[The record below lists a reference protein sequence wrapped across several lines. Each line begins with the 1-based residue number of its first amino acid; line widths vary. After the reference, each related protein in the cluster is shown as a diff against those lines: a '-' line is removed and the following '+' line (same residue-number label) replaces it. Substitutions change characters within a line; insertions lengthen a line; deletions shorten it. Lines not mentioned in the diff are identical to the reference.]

1 MILFP
6 AIDLKN
12 GECVRLEQ
20 GDMARATVLESATG
34 MELALGYPSIERACS
49 VDALPAGDY
58 RIGVMGGVP
67 QGYGLELRC
76 SRCDQAN
83 PTATPTVPF
92 TPTPTPVAPDR
103 YEPDNTA
110 ETVRGKCDQLYELEE
125 RGLGPARNLGAAK
138 ARGNLLLFL
147 DADTILEPAA
157 LETIARKFK
166 RHHSAG
172 TLRGVPDQGK
182 ASYKVI
188 YFLKNFV
195 HKTRAHHGSS
205 GVILCWKDHFE
216 AVGGFDNELYLR
228 ENSDLMK
235 KLRQFGS
242 YRYIRHTPAI
252 TSMRRYE
259 KTGTSEM
266 VLLWLKVWVLSNFS
280 DIRNRTYEGMTEA
293 REPGISKV
301 GQWLLERIEKR
312 RDALRTRHAS
322 AGL

>member
-1 MILFP
+1 MEATADEHLLAVMKLFEKILPKKRSSPPFISIVIP
-6 AIDLKN
+6 AHNEEEFLP
-12 GECVRLEQ
+12 
-20 GDMARATVLESATG
+20 ATL
-34 MELALGYPSIERACS
+34 
-49 VDALPAGDY
+49 DALKKQNY
-58 RIGVMGGVP
+58 RRFETIVVTNG
-67 QGYGLELRC
+67 C
-76 SRCDQAN
+76 
-83 PTATPTVPF
+83 T
-92 TPTPTPVAPDR
+92 DR
-103 YEPDNTA
+103 TA
-110 ETVRGKCDQLYELEE
+110 EAVCGKCDQLYELEE

-147 DADTILEPAA
+147 DADTILEPTA
-157 LETIARKFK
+157 LQIIARKFK

-172 TLRGVPDQGK
+172 TLRGVPDYDK

-195 HKTRAHHGSS
+195 HKSHAHHGSS

-242 YRYIRHTPAI
+242 YKYISSTPAI

-280 DIRNRTYEGMTEA
+280 DIRNQTYEGMT
-293 REPGISKV
+293 RGTRPGLSKL
-301 GQWLLERIEKR
+301 GQWLVDKIEKR
-312 RDALRTRHAS
+312 RQALRTRDATV
-322 AGL
+322 GW

>member
-1 MILFP
+1 MNTCLLFMKLFETFLPKERSSPPFISIVIP
-6 AIDLKN
+6 AHN
-12 GECVRLEQ
+12 EE
-20 GDMARATVLESATG
+20 EF
-34 MELALGYPSIERACS
+34 
-49 VDALPAGDY
+49 LPATLNALKKQNY
-58 RIGVMGGVP
+58 RHFETIVVTNGCTD
-67 QGYGLELRC
+67 R
-76 SRCDQAN
+76 
-83 PTATPTVPF
+83 TAD
-92 TPTPTPVAPDR
+92 A
-103 YEPDNTA
+103 
-110 ETVRGKCDQLYELEE
+110 VRGKCDQLFELEE

-147 DADTILEPAA
+147 DADTILEPDA
-157 LETIARKFK
+157 LQIIARKFK

-172 TLRGVPDQGK
+172 TLRGVPDYDK

-195 HKTRAHHGSS
+195 HKSHAHHGSS
-205 GVILCWKDHFE
+205 GVILCWKDHFD

-242 YRYIRHTPAI
+242 YKYISSTPAI

-280 DIRNRTYEGMTEA
+280 DIRNQTYEGMTSGT
-293 REPGISKV
+293 RPGLSKL
-301 GQWLLERIEKR
+301 GQWLVNKIEKR
-312 RDALRTRHAS
+312 RQALRTRDATV
-322 AGL
+322 GW

>member
-1 MILFP
+1 MNTCLLFMKLFETFLPKERSSPPFISIVIP
-6 AIDLKN
+6 AHN
-12 GECVRLEQ
+12 EE
-20 GDMARATVLESATG
+20 EF
-34 MELALGYPSIERACS
+34 
-49 VDALPAGDY
+49 LPATLNALKKQNY
-58 RIGVMGGVP
+58 RHFETIVVTNGCTD
-67 QGYGLELRC
+67 R
-76 SRCDQAN
+76 
-83 PTATPTVPF
+83 TAD
-92 TPTPTPVAPDR
+92 A
-103 YEPDNTA
+103 
-110 ETVRGKCDQLYELEE
+110 VRGKCDQLYELEE

-147 DADTILEPAA
+147 DADTILEPDA
-157 LETIARKFK
+157 LQIIARKFK

-172 TLRGVPDQGK
+172 TLRGVPDYDK

-195 HKTRAHHGSS
+195 HKSHAHHGSS
-205 GVILCWKDHFE
+205 GVILCWKDHFD

-242 YRYIRHTPAI
+242 YKYISSTPAI

-280 DIRNRTYEGMTEA
+280 DIRNQTYEGMTSGT
-293 REPGISKV
+293 RPGLSKL
-301 GQWLLERIEKR
+301 GQWLVDKIEKR
-312 RDALRTRHAS
+312 RQALRTRDATV
-322 AGL
+322 GW